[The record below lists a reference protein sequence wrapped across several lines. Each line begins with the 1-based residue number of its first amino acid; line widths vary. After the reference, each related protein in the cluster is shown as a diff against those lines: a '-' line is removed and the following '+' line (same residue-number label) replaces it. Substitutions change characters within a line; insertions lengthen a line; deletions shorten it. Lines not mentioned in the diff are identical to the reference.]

1 MLLTESLKT
10 TANFITQF
18 VRSPRTVG
26 AIAPSTPYLCRQMVS
41 SADWAY
47 SRRVAEFGADTGVL
61 THHIQRHM
69 RADARLDIFETNPHF
84 CQALRNI
91 ADRRT
96 AVHCASAAAIT
107 QKYDAIFS
115 GLPLLA
121 FPQALRQTILAQAAH
136 ALTPDGVF
144 IQFQYSSLLEDSLSA
159 HFLWQRTLVW
169 RNLPPAFVY
178 LCRAR
183 TMRG

>member
-1 MLLTESLKT
+1 
-10 TANFITQF
+10 
-18 VRSPRTVG
+18 
-26 AIAPSTPYLCRQMVS
+26 MVS

-47 SRRVAEFGADTGVL
+47 SRRVAEFGAGTGVL

-121 FPQALRQTILAQAAH
+121 FPGTA
-136 ALTPDGVF
+136 PDDPGSGRPRPDARRGIYPV
-144 IQFQYSSLLEDSLSA
+144 QYSSLLEDSLSA

-169 RNLPPAFVY
+169 RNLPPPLSTCAG
-178 LCRAR
+178 RAR
-183 TMRG
+183 